1 MGCQRVMY
9 SCPKAFILK
18 GLRVQAIGFTRNS
31 CLLHLLSEWS
41 DESNESSGV
50 EINCHK
56 IFWWVSEGGICG
68 HIFARQIQKF
78 IQTKKKGGGLL
89 KLLRWCVLI
98 VYDLLFWMTVPR
110 FRDRQKQPLWA
121 CLLFEKTAA
130 FWNWDLGRGRSF
142 TTSSRTCSD
151 QDNVRCIA
159 TWCDGASLHAPVWSI
174 LRWATSQQG
183 KQQNSLPKSSR
194 SESQDL
200 ETYSPYS
207 LPSLFFTSWGTR
219 LSWNN
224 GNRSGITKYGSP
236 GAAEWNSFKNYAFF
250 CESEWPPCLV
260 WRIFGIL
267 PILSKGTIVKIV

>member
-183 KQQNSLPKSSR
+183 SNKTASQKARDPNHRILKPTVLTVCHLCFSLHEAHVSHETMEIDPGSLNMDLLELRNGIHSKITRFFVNRSDPDPPVWFGGFLVSSR
-194 SESQDL
+194 YLAKEQS
-200 ETYSPYS
+200 
-207 LPSLFFTSWGTR
+207 
-219 LSWNN
+219 
-224 GNRSGITKYGSP
+224 
-236 GAAEWNSFKNYAFF
+236 
-250 CESEWPPCLV
+250 
-260 WRIFGIL
+260 
-267 PILSKGTIVKIV
+267 